1 VSVFVQHEPGIITET
16 VARQLEEVVV
26 TFPRV
31 RGGLERLLFGS
42 SGDGQEDRE
51 QGESEYHAPRVLD
64 SAVLK
69 SDQRRVSERVSRSLL
84 IVDSM

>member
-1 VSVFVQHEPGIITET
+1 MSVFVQHEPGIITET

-51 QGESEYHAPRVLD
+51 QGEN
-64 SAVLK
+64 K
-69 SDQRRVSERVSRSLL
+69 
-84 IVDSM
+84 